1 MKNKKKIVFLIPAKN
16 EELNIKKVLIKFKKF
31 GKTVVINDHSIDNT
45 LNISKKLSDKVLD
58 MKLYKGY
65 DSALKYGLIY
75 IINKISADYVITI
88 DADGEHSPKF
98 VSKLLNK
105 AKKAKL
111 VIGNRDKY
119 NRWSEYFCSYLSTAF
134 YSIKDPLSGMKCY
147 NLNYLKIIKQKLLKN

>member
-1 MKNKKKIVFLIPAKN
+1 
-16 EELNIKKVLIKFKKF
+16 
-31 GKTVVINDHSIDNT
+31 
-45 LNISKKLSDKVLD
+45 

-75 IINKISADYVITI
+75 IINNISADYVLTI
-88 DADGEHSPKF
+88 DADGEHSTKF

-111 VIGNRDKY
+111 VIGNREKY
-119 NRWSEYFCSYLSTAF
+119 NRWSEYLCSYLSIAF

-147 NLNYLKIIKQKLLKN
+147 NLNYLKENKTKVIEKLNINLDQCGMFFFKIYKIKDVSNIKIKTNQKNKPSSFGSGLLVNLKIIKSFINSVF